1 MIHVYSS
8 KNTYVLWHKTQRP
21 DLEFYWDKILERLE
35 AQQISLQGI
44 RDWGKTSGRESMRV
58 PQYMDKRLVDGVKI
72 FLQLKTQ
79 QLSLEIYQSH
89 DQGVSALLQA
99 AGMMGS

>member
-1 MIHVYSS
+1 MG
-8 KNTYVLWHKTQRP
+8 VL
-21 DLEFYWDKILERLE
+21 
-35 AQQISLQGI
+35 
-44 RDWGKTSGRESMRV
+44 RDMG
-58 PQYMDKRLVDGVKI
+58 KRLADGVKI

-99 AGMMGS
+99 AGMMES